1 LEIVYTDKALEDVKA
16 WRLSGNKKML
26 EKISALID
34 EMKETPFSGTGK
46 PEPLKH
52 HLAGIWSRRITKEDR
67 IVYSVNEKHLVIHS
81 LKGHYE

>member
-1 LEIVYTDKALEDVKA
+1 
-16 WRLSGNKKML
+16 ML